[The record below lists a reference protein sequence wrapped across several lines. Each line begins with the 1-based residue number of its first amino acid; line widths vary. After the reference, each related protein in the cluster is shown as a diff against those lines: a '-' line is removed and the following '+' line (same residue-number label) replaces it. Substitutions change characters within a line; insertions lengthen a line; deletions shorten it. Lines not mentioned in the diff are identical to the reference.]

1 MKSNQALK
9 SRWSLG
15 SFFRLVGHLSPRRRR
30 QMILLSAL
38 STLSAAGEVSN
49 LAILFFFLR
58 LLENPSEASN
68 SIGFLSSLLS
78 EYGEGGL
85 VSIVGVCFLFTVVM
99 SSSLR
104 ILNLNYS
111 LRLAAKITLDVG
123 KKVFEATL
131 GQPYSWHLNNNSKST
146 LNLLV
151 QDINQAQMVFQTQL
165 RMPVNILVIL
175 MIASS
180 LIAIDATIMLTMA
193 VLLSTVYLVIYRFT
207 RATLAVEGAVRRKSN
222 GAKIQTIQ
230 EGLNGIRDI
239 ILDRTHALFLD
250 EFNIYD
256 NQSRRAS
263 YRIALKVQM
272 IPFMI
277 EGMTLLVIFGIAFWY
292 SFGGK
297 SGDQIFPLLGTFALG
312 FYRMLKPIQQCFSAF
327 ASLKSGEPSILKIV
341 QCLDLGNPKVQESKI
356 EVDAARYSSGLAPE
370 ISLENVWFRY
380 HDEAEWVLKDLSIEI
395 PAGSRVGFVGSTGS
409 GKSTTIDLILGLLI
423 PQKGNVLVDGNS
435 LSERSTLRAWHDQV
449 AHVPQQIHLSDTS
462 LGENI
467 AFGVPRNAIDW
478 ERVKQAAHR
487 ACIDDFIEAQPEGY
501 ETRVG
506 ERGVR
511 LSGGQRQRLGIARA
525 LYKRSHAIIFDEA
538 TSALDNRTEQQVISS
553 ISNLEKR
560 VTVIMIA
567 HRLSTVRDCDC
578 IFHMEQGKLVACG
591 RYDELLNESESFRKL
606 AKNL

>member
-1 MKSNQALK
+1 
-9 SRWSLG
+9 
-15 SFFRLVGHLSPRRRR
+15 
-30 QMILLSAL
+30 
-38 STLSAAGEVSN
+38 
-49 LAILFFFLR
+49 
-58 LLENPSEASN
+58 
-68 SIGFLSSLLS
+68 
-78 EYGEGGL
+78 YGEGGL

-104 ILNLNYS
+104 IINLNYS

-146 LNLLV
+146 LNLLI

-165 RMPVNILVIL
+165 RMPVNILVIF

-207 RATLAVEGAVRRKSN
+207 RATLAAEGAVRRKSN

-256 NQSRRAS
+256 NQNRGAS

-370 ISLENVWFRY
+370 ISLENIWFRY

-553 ISNLEKR
+553 ISNLENR